1 MARKKKKKGKR
12 IVALLLLLCVVGV
25 TAWAWSI
32 WARIYDNPPQ
42 DDDYVRDENI
52 KDEPDK
58 DITNIM
64 ILGVDQRTNEPAR
77 ADTIII
83 VSINN
88 DTDEVAMISI
98 PRDSRVEIPGRG
110 LDKINHAMAFGGINL
125 MRATVEK
132 LLGVPM
138 HHYVYT
144 NFAGFQSIVDT
155 LGGVTVNVEKAMTV
169 KAEKN
174 VEGVTLEPGV
184 QKLNGAQALAF
195 VRFRKDSEGDFGRMR
210 RQQQF
215 LKAVANEVLQ
225 AKSIVKLPQLM
236 SQAAEFVRTDMT
248 ITQSLSFAKRAASLK
263 LDEVEA
269 FSLKGSGQMINGVS
283 YIILDQDHLQNSVD
297 LYLRWQSENE
307 SNLEQS

>member
-144 NFAGFQSIVDT
+144 NFAGFENIVDSIGGVNLNVERT
-155 LGGVTVNVEKAMTV
+155 ITAGGVTLQP
-169 KAEKN
+169 
-174 VEGVTLEPGV
+174 GSQTLSGKE
-184 QKLNGAQALAF
+184 ALAY
-195 VRFRKDSEGDFGRMR
+195 VRFAMIARVILVECVGNK
-210 RQQQF
+210 
-215 LKAVANEVLQ
+215 
-225 AKSIVKLPQLM
+225 I
-236 SQAAEFVRTDMT
+236 
-248 ITQSLSFAKRAASLK
+248 SLK
-263 LDEVEA
+263 
-269 FSLKGSGQMINGVS
+269 Q
-283 YIILDQDHLQNSVD
+283 LQRS
-297 LYLRWQSENE
+297 
-307 SNLEQS
+307 